1 MQEIR
6 HYDIAIIGSGPTGEK
21 AAIQASKLKKRVFLI
36 DKREKLGGASLHTG
50 TIPSKSL
57 RETVVNLELLRR
69 RTHGIEISMR
79 ENVSTEELMYRKE
92 LVISEQENKLRRNL
106 IKNRVTLERGRCQF
120 LSPTEL
126 QIQPAHPDQDPYR
139 VTADYMIVAT
149 GSSPRKADWAQL
161 DNECVF
167 DSDTILNIE
176 KLPKKI
182 TIIGAGVI
190 GCEYACIFAKLG
202 IRVNL
207 IARDRHVMP
216 FLDREI
222 AEALVYR
229 MRNQRITMRLGENV
243 KQIVKISPQEVRVE
257 LESGKTLPCSTVML
271 AAGRVA
277 NSDKLGLEE
286 IGVELGHNGLIQTNE
301 HYQTNIPNIYAVGDV
316 VGFPALASTS
326 LLQARI
332 ATLHAFGQL
341 ENERI
346 PRELPYGIWTI
357 PAVAYVG
364 RSEEEL
370 TDARIPYEVGIAHF
384 KEISRAHIMGEQ
396 EGILKLLFCPETL
409 RLLGVHIIGP
419 RAPELIH
426 LGNCVL
432 HFEGTIKFFI
442 NSVFNVPTLDEA
454 YRIAAFNGMNR
465 LDYDSL

>member
-6 HYDIAIIGSGPTGEK
+6 HYDIAIIGSGPAGEK

-106 IKNRVTLERGRCQF
+106 IKNRVT
-120 LSPTEL
+120 
-126 QIQPAHPDQDPYR
+126 
-139 VTADYMIVAT
+139 ADYMIVAT

-207 IARDRHVMP
+207 IARDRHVLP

-243 KQIVKISPQEVRVE
+243 KQIVKISPQEVQVE

-286 IGVELGHNGLIQTNE
+286 VGVELGHNGLIQTNE

-370 TDARIPYEVGIAHF
+370 TDTRIPYEVGIAHF